1 MRHKLTKLNS
11 NEKGVALLIVAAS
24 LVMMLGMCALS
35 IDLVAGYLARVQCQ
49 RAADA
54 AALAGAKAFSG
65 DCTTTGCTAGSA
77 AETLAT
83 QNAIAVAAQNP
94 VMGVA
99 PTSTTVDTAFDYS
112 HDVLPSGGSGEPQI
126 TVTVYRDATHNDAMP
141 TFFAKIFGINSMDVS
156 ASATAEAFN
165 PGGTSTDV
173 GVGCIKPFL
182 VPNCDANFPVPSTD
196 TVHANPNCACGA
208 GNGGV
213 SQGVLNGDCPVNTP
227 SGYDMSYYVYPNTS
241 ANAGIALHPLD
252 CQWDSA
258 LNECAQTSG
267 DVGAPW
273 VLHDNAAPS
282 QWYTIA
288 FTSQSGM
295 DYSQFI
301 RECAPKSVACQ
312 GTLNSL
318 NGKKVGPTDAG
329 VDCLIHSCGT
339 GGCSGQCPAT
349 GVANNLPDGLN
360 NGQDYMCAPYA
371 LPGATAQASCP
382 TSTPT
387 SPFTVI
393 AGYNNPYGYTA
404 GQTFDATNG
413 GSDSLANVVLYDG
426 AALAPGG
433 STVTI
438 QGYMSL
444 FFQDALHSSTTDT
457 INGVVVQV
465 GGCGSGGS
473 GSTPDV
479 NSPGGGS
486 FIPIRLI
493 HN

>member
-1 MRHKLTKLNS
+1 MRHRVSRPDS
-11 NEKGVALLIVAAS
+11 NDKGVTLLIVAAS

-54 AALAGAKAFSG
+54 AALAGAKAFR
-65 DCTTTGCTAGSA
+65 DNCTSTGCTAGSA

-94 VMGVA
+94 VMGLAPASSTVA
-99 PTSTTVDTAFDYS
+99 TAFDYS

-126 TVTVYRDATHNDAMP
+126 TVTVYRDTGHSDAMP

-165 PGGTSTDV
+165 PGGTNTNV
-173 GVGCIKPFL
+173 GVGCVKPFL
-182 VPNCDANFPVPSTD
+182 VPNCDANFPVAATD
-196 TVHANPNCACGA
+196 TTHGNPNCVC
-208 GNGGV
+208 GNG
-213 SQGVLNGDCPVNTP
+213 SASTGVLNGDCPVNTP
-227 SGYDMSYYVYPNTS
+227 VGYHMSYYVYPNT
-241 ANAGIALHPLD
+241 GEALHPLD
-252 CQWDSA
+252 CVWDSS
-258 LNECAQTSG
+258 LNECTPTSG
-267 DVGAPW
+267 DIGAPW
-273 VLHDNAAPS
+273 VLHSNAVPS

-295 DYSQFI
+295 QYSQYI
-301 RECAPKSVACQ
+301 RECASRSVACT
-312 GTLNSL
+312 GTLSTL

-329 VDCLIHSCGT
+329 VDCLIHSCGS

-349 GVANNLPDGLN
+349 GVVNNLPDGLN

-371 LPGATAQASCP
+371 LPGANAQASCP
-382 TSTPT
+382 TTTPT
-387 SPFTVI
+387 SPFTII
-393 AGYNNPYGYTA
+393 AGANNPYGYSA
-404 GQTFDATNG
+404 GDQFSLPQGA
-413 GSDSLANVVLYDG
+413 SDSYANVVLYDG
-426 AALAPGG
+426 TTLAPGG
-433 STVTI
+433 STVTV

-457 INGVVVQV
+457 INAVIVQV
-465 GGCGSGGS
+465 GGCGTGGS
-473 GSTPDV
+473 GGAPDV
-479 NSPGGGS
+479 NSPGGGT